1 MLLFLIAFIAIG
13 FVVFGVAFLAFCTV
27 QDFFTSLKLKWFEI
41 PGLCYVVN
49 VLLTLHLKQSGCQ
62 SLSNALNLGAED
74 SPTPGA
80 IGFLQA

>member
-13 FVVFGVAFLAFCTV
+13 FVVFGVTFLAFRTV
-27 QDFFTSLKLKWFEI
+27 QDFFTSLEINMVLKNS
-41 PGLCYVVN
+41 LCCN
-49 VLLTLHLKQSGCQ
+49 GLLTLHLKQSGCQ

-80 IGFLQA
+80 MGFLQA